1 MTILEAMH
9 DPALFGLWF
18 KDRASWR
25 AWEAFLAALFG
36 LPMDA
41 DALAI
46 YQRCT
51 GRSRPPTQ
59 PATEAWMVVGRRGGK
74 SRVAALIALFLATFR
89 NYREYLAP
97 GEVGMLPVIAAG
109 RKQARTVMRYMTG
122 LINAVPMLHQMLA
135 SEPTKEAIELT
146 NRVTVEVLTASVAAV
161 RNYTMVSAVCD
172 EIAFWPT
179 DEDGANPD
187 VEILNALRPCMG
199 TIPDSI
205 LIALSS
211 PYARRGT
218 VWEAHREHFGRD
230 DDETLVWQAETAT
243 MHPHAPDSR
252 LGRLIAKAYRDDEA
266 RAAAEYGAQFRRDIE
281 SFVAR
286 EVVEACVAS
295 DRHELPPVRG
305 VEYVAFVDPSGG
317 SQDSMTLAI
326 AHEREDGKAVLD
338 CIRERRPPF
347 NPDDVVSEFA
357 AVLKGYGLARVVGDR
372 YGGEWPRERFRAH
385 GIWYDVAEKPKSDLY
400 RELIPVLNRRQV
412 ELLDSPRLIN
422 QLCSLE
428 RRVARSGKDSIDHA
442 PGAHEDVAN
451 SVAGACLLAAPRAAT
466 MELLSDTEEDERAR
480 RHPFDRLGDG
490 DRQQLEAA
498 LPWSIVQQPS
508 LDLTCGN
515 CVCRESRDGR
525 SYCVAQGLW
534 VKDKLPACEL
544 HQVAPA

>member
-1 MTILEAMH
+1 MTILDAMH
-9 DPALFGLWF
+9 DPKLFGPWF
-18 KDRASWR
+18 KDRDSWR
-25 AWEAFLAALFG
+25 AWKSFLAALFG

-41 DALAI
+41 NALAI

-51 GRSRPPTQ
+51 GRSRPPTE

-74 SRVAALIALFLATFR
+74 SRIAALIALFLATFR
-89 NYREYLAP
+89 DYREYLAP

-122 LINAVPMLHQMLA
+122 LINAVPMLRQMLA

-146 NRVTVEVLTASVAAV
+146 NRVTIEVLTASVAAV

-218 VWEAHREHFGRD
+218 LWEAHHEHFGHD
-230 DDETLVWQAETAT
+230 DDETLVWQADTAT

-266 RAAAEYGAQFRRDIE
+266 RALAEYGAQFRRDIE

-286 EVVEACVAS
+286 EVVEACVVS
-295 DRHELPPVRG
+295 DRHELPPVPG
-305 VEYVAFVDPSGG
+305 TPYAAFVDPSGG
-317 SQDSMTLAI
+317 STDSMTLAI
-326 AHEREDGKAVLD
+326 AHQEKTGRAVLD
-338 CIRERRPPF
+338 CVRERKPPF

-357 AVLKGYGLARVVGDR
+357 ATLKTYRVGTVTGDR
-372 YGGEWPRERFRAH
+372 YAGEWPPERFQAH
-385 GIWYDVAEKPKSDLY
+385 GIGYTSAERTRSEYYL
-400 RELIPVLNRRQV
+400 ELLPLLNGGRV
-412 ELLDSPRLIN
+412 ELLDHLRLIN
-422 QLCSLE
+422 ELCNLE
-428 RRVARSGKDSIDHA
+428 RRTARGGRDSIDH
-442 PGAHEDVAN
+442 PPNGRDDVVNAA
-451 SVAGACLLAAPRAAT
+451 AGALVAAAKPLQKFEYQTETQEQQFWRGKVTMDGLPLDDGSEDDRDAGHGRWGGRMGRFRA
-466 MELLSDTEEDERAR
+466 
-480 RHPFDRLGDG
+480 GG
-490 DRQQLEAA
+490 
-498 LPWSIVQQPS
+498 W
-508 LDLTCGN
+508 
-515 CVCRESRDGR
+515 
-525 SYCVAQGLW
+525 
-534 VKDKLPACEL
+534 
-544 HQVAPA
+544 